1 MSTYQ
6 IDFILNY
13 RNKEVSYD
21 VINNIFKKY
30 NIDFHVDNNIELFI
44 QGLTHESFSENIEN
58 YDKLKEEYYKKN
70 PKMVFIKN
78 NSYERLEFLGD
89 AIIKPIISIYL
100 FNRYPYEQEGFLSTL
115 RTKIESTKSLSHFF
129 QCLGLKDYILIS
141 QSFEQEGNR
150 DNIHIMEDC
159 FESFIGALYMYGT
172 KNNDTYDK
180 IMSIIQKLMN
190 TLIETELNLTEL
202 IQIKDYKGELN
213 IYCHKA
219 KYPVPVYI
227 KNNIQ
232 SSVVSHK
239 GKYATNKEMYLYSIS
254 VQVNGKIYGPT
265 SDIILKEAEQKA
277 AKLALE
283 YLNNQNNNDD
293 DIFYV

>member
-129 QCLGLKDYILIS
+129 QCLELKDYILMS

-159 FESFIGALYMYGT
+159 FEAFIGALYMYGT

-190 TLIETELNLTEL
+190 ILIETELNLTEL

-232 SSVVSHK
+232 SSVVSHN
-239 GKYATNKEMYLYSIS
+239 GKYATNKEMYLYSVS
-254 VQVNGKIYGPT
+254 VQVNGKVYGPT
-265 SDIILKEAEQKA
+265 SDIVLKEAEQKA
-277 AKLALE
+277 AQLALE

>member
-6 IDFILNY
+6 IEFILNY

-129 QCLGLKDYILIS
+129 QCLELKDYILMS

-159 FESFIGALYMYGT
+159 FEAFIGALYMYGT

-232 SSVVSHK
+232 PSVVSHK
-239 GKYATNKEMYLYSIS
+239 GKYATNKEMYLYSVS
-254 VQVNGKIYGPT
+254 VQVNGKVYGPT
-265 SDIILKEAEQKA
+265 SDIVLKEAEQKA
-277 AKLALE
+277 AQLALE
-283 YLNNQNNNDD
+283 YLNNQTNNDD

>member
-6 IDFILNY
+6 IEFILNY

-58 YDKLKEEYYKKN
+58 YDKLKEEYQKKT

-78 NSYERLEFLGD
+78 NNYERFEFLGD

-100 FNRYPYEQEGFLSTL
+100 FNRYSYEQEGFLSTL
-115 RTKIESTKSLSHFF
+115 RTKIESTNSLSHLF
-129 QCLGLKDYILIS
+129 QCLGLKDYILMS

-159 FESFIGALYMYGT
+159 FEAFIGALYMYGT

-239 GKYATNKEMYLYSIS
+239 GKYATNKEMYLYSVS

-283 YLNNQNNNDD
+283 YLNNKNNNDD

>member
-6 IDFILNY
+6 IEFILNY

-58 YDKLKEEYYKKN
+58 YDKLKEEYQKKT

-78 NSYERLEFLGD
+78 NNYERFEFLGD

-115 RTKIESTKSLSHFF
+115 RTKIESTNSLSHLF
-129 QCLGLKDYILIS
+129 QCLGLKDYILMS

-159 FESFIGALYMYGT
+159 FEAFIGALYMYGT

-239 GKYATNKEMYLYSIS
+239 GKYATNKEMYLYSVS

-283 YLNNQNNNDD
+283 YLNNKNNNDD